1 MLLCKH
7 TLLSVFRLTAE
18 GPSQWLSRK
27 KGVLTYEG
35 GRECG
40 GGRVSERVSVGVDE

>member
-35 GRECG
+35 GREG
-40 GGRVSERVSVGVDE
+40 VWGWTSE